1 MTRVLIVEDDRGLA
15 RALAITLTARGEEA
29 TVAGTAAEAIDAAAH
44 LHPDVIV
51 LDLGL
56 PDMDGFEVLQAIRGW
71 SNVPIVV
78 LSARHDAQEKV
89 RCLDA
94 GADDYVTKP
103 FGMDELLARLR
114 AALRRAAEPPAEPI
128 VETGT
133 FAVDLAR
140 RRVTRDGAE
149 VRLTPTEWRILEL
162 LARSAGKVVGRQ
174 ALLDDLRGP
183 NVPAN
188 SHYLR
193 VYLAQLRAKLEVDPA
208 NPRHLITVP
217 GVGYR
222 LEP

>member
-1 MTRVLIVEDDRGLA
+1 MTRVLVVEDDRGLA
-15 RALAITLTARGEEA
+15 RAIAITLTARGDEA
-29 TVAGTAAEAIDAAAH
+29 IVAGSATDAIDAAAH
-44 LHPDVIV
+44 VHPDLII

-56 PDMDGFEVLQAIRGW
+56 PDMDGFEVLLAIRGW

-78 LSARHDAQEKV
+78 LSARHDAHEKV

-114 AALRRAAEPPAEPI
+114 AAVRRVAAPPSEPI
-128 VETGT
+128 VETST
-133 FAVDLAR
+133 FTVDLVR
-140 RRVTRDGAE
+140 RKVTRDGVE

-174 ALLDDLRGP
+174 ALLDDVRGP

-193 VYLAQLRAKLEVDPA
+193 VYLAQLRAKLEQDPA
-208 NPRHLITVP
+208 HPRHLITVP

-222 LEP
+222 LEQ

>member
-15 RALAITLTARGEEA
+15 RALAITLTARGDEA
-29 TVAGTAAEAIDAAAH
+29 TVAGNAANAIDAAAH
-44 LHPDVIV
+44 LHPDVIL

-78 LSARHDAQEKV
+78 LSARHDAHEKV

-114 AALRRAAEPPAEPI
+114 ATLRRAAEPPAEPI
-128 VETGT
+128 VETST
-133 FAVDLAR
+133 FTVDLVR
-140 RRVTRDGAE
+140 RKVTRDGVE

-174 ALLDDLRGP
+174 ALLDDVRGP

-193 VYLAQLRAKLEVDPA
+193 VYLAQLRAKLEQDPA
-208 NPRHLITVP
+208 HPRHLITVP

-222 LEP
+222 LEQ